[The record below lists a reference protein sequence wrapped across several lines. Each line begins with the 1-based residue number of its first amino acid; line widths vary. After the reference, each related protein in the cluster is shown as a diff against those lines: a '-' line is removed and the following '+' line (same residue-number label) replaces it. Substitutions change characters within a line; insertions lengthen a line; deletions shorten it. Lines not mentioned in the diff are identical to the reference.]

1 MQILGNGILNG
12 LIIALMALAFQLVYL
27 PTKVFHVALGGIYV
41 IAPYIAWVCLKGGLP
56 WYLALP
62 ASLAFCALFAIAID
76 YFNHAPLARRHAP
89 FVSHLII
96 SLGVYIVS
104 VQVLVMIWG
113 SHPKEIRI
121 AADSAYFFGDL
132 IFTATQ
138 MWSAGVSIVVL
149 SIFSI
154 WLWRTDTGLQFR
166 ALADNPTEIAMRGYN
181 ITRLRMI
188 AFGLSGAIAAIGAL
202 LVAREIGFHPHSG
215 LDTFLLA
222 VVAAII
228 GGQSSFIGPIIGGLL
243 LGIVRS
249 EVVWYMS
256 AQWQDGITFV
266 LLAVFLLLRPQ
277 GIVAKRARLEAEA

>member
-1 MQILGNGILNG
+1 MQILASGILNG

-27 PTKVFHVALGGIYV
+27 PTNVFHVALGGIYV
-41 IAPYIAWVCLKGGLP
+41 IAPYVAWICLKAGVP
-56 WYLALP
+56 WYLALA

-113 SHPKEIRI
+113 SHPKELRI
-121 AADSAYFFGDL
+121 VADKAYFFGDL

-138 MWSAGVSIVVL
+138 LWSAGVSVVVL
-149 SIFSI
+149 AVFWF
-154 WLWRTDTGLQFR
+154 WLRWTDTGLQFR
-166 ALADNPTEIAMRGYN
+166 GLSDNPNEMAMRGYS
-181 ITRLRMI
+181 ITKLRMI
-188 AFGLSGAIAAIGAL
+188 AFGLSGVITAIGAI
-202 LVAREIGFHPHSG
+202 LVAREIGFHPHGG
-215 LDTFLLA
+215 LDTLLLA

-228 GGQSSFIGPIIGGLL
+228 GGQGSFIGPIIGGLL

-256 AQWQDGITFV
+256 AQWQDGVTFL

>member
-1 MQILGNGILNG
+1 MQILANGILNG

-41 IAPYIAWVCLKGGLP
+41 IAPYVAWVCLKAGVP
-56 WYLALP
+56 WYFALM

-113 SHPKEIRI
+113 SHPKELRI
-121 AADSAYFFGDL
+121 AADNAYFIGDL

-138 MWSAGVSIVVL
+138 FWSAGVSVVVL
-149 SIFSI
+149 ALFYL
-154 WLWRTDTGLQFR
+154 WLRWTNTGLQFR
-166 ALADNPTEIAMRGYN
+166 GLADNPTEMAMRGYN
-181 ITRLRMI
+181 ITKLRMI
-188 AFGLSGAIAAIGAL
+188 AFGLSAVITAIGAI

-215 LDTFLLA
+215 LDTLLLA

-243 LGIVRS
+243 LGVVRS
-249 EVVWYMS
+249 EVVWYIS
-256 AQWQDGITFV
+256 AQWQDGVTFL
-266 LLAVFLLLRPQ
+266 LLALFLLLRPQ

>member
-12 LIIALMALAFQLVYL
+12 LIIAMMALAFQLVYL

-41 IAPYIAWVCLKGGLP
+41 IAPYIAWICLKGGVP
-56 WYLALP
+56 WYISLA

-113 SHPKEIRI
+113 SHPKELRI
-121 AADSAYFFGDL
+121 AADEAYFIGEL

-138 MWSAGVSIVVL
+138 FWSGGVSIVVL
-149 SIFSI
+149 TVFTL

-166 ALADNPTEIAMRGYN
+166 ALADNPNEIAVRGYN
-181 ITRLRMI
+181 ITKLRMI
-188 AFGLSGAIAAIGAL
+188 AFGLSGVITAIGAI

-215 LDTFLLA
+215 LDTLLLA

-228 GGQSSFIGPIIGGLL
+228 GGQSSFVGPIIGGLL

-256 AQWQDGITFV
+256 AQWQDGVTF
-266 LLAVFLLLRPQ
+266 LMLAVFLLLRPQ
-277 GIVAKRARLEAEA
+277 GIVSKRARLEAEA

>member
-1 MQILGNGILNG
+1 MQILANGVLNG

-41 IAPYIAWVCLKGGLP
+41 IAPYIAWMCLKAGLP
-56 WYLALP
+56 WYIALA
-62 ASLAFCALFAIAID
+62 ASLAFCALFAIAVD

-89 FVSHLII
+89 FVAHLIV

-113 SHPKEIRI
+113 SHPKELRI
-121 AADSAYFFGDL
+121 AADNAYFFGDL

-138 MWSAGVSIVVL
+138 LWSAGVSVAALAV
-149 SIFSI
+149 FYV

-166 ALADNPTEIAMRGYN
+166 GLSDNPAEMAMRGYN
-181 ITRLRMI
+181 ITRLRMV
-188 AFGLSGAIAAIGAL
+188 AFGLSGAITAVGAL

-215 LDTFLLA
+215 LDTLLLA

-228 GGQSSFIGPIIGGLL
+228 GGQGSFIGPVIGGLL

-256 AQWQDGITFV
+256 AQWQDGVTFL

-277 GIVAKRARLEAEA
+277 GIVARRARLEAEA

>member
-1 MQILGNGILNG
+1 MS
-12 LIIALMALAFQLVYL
+12 II
-27 PTKVFHVALGGIYV
+27 
-41 IAPYIAWVCLKGGLP
+41 
-56 WYLALP
+56 
-62 ASLAFCALFAIAID
+62 
-76 YFNHAPLARRHAP
+76 
-89 FVSHLII
+89 
-96 SLGVYIVS
+96 
-104 VQVLVMIWG
+104 
-113 SHPKEIRI
+113 
-121 AADSAYFFGDL
+121 
-132 IFTATQ
+132 
-138 MWSAGVSIVVL
+138 VL
-149 SIFSI
+149 SFFSI

-188 AFGLSGAIAAIGAL
+188 AFGLSGVITAIGAL

-215 LDTFLLA
+215 LDTLLLA

-243 LGIVRS
+243 LGIVRA

-277 GIVAKRARLEAEA
+277 GIVSKRARLEAEA